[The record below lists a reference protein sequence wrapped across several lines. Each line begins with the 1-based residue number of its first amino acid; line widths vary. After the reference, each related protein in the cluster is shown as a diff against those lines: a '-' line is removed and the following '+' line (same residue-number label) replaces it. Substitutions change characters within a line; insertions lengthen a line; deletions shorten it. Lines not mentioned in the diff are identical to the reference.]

1 MSDSIFIKWSTG
13 GKPQQPLDNS
23 ALNKGLGRLWNK
35 MFDSNKPISTTRLR
49 KSVVTEV
56 RRAVP
61 TSRDVLARHM
71 SHEPSTADRYY
82 HMSDK
87 SKMAVPVSRLITA
100 VMEGESE
107 ASRTTKQIAQTS
119 SIQEISQTG
128 TEEGSSNPN
137 PTPDSDSPK
146 KTTQTPEGFP
156 QLPPGPHRRRPF
168 SEIEVRTL
176 VVLLSGLDVTK
187 GITKLAVI
195 SHLQESEEGR
205 LFLLN
210 MQNKLGS
217 EYQKK
222 IIDRV
227 RTLFRR

>member
-1 MSDSIFIKWSTG
+1 MISLSPELWFFVQKYIHLARRLPNFVFKMSDSIFIKWPTG
-13 GKPQQPLDNS
+13 GKPPQPLDNS
-23 ALNKGLGRLWNK
+23 GLNKGLGRLWNT
-35 MFDSNKPISTTRLR
+35 MFGSNKPISTTRLR

-107 ASRTTKQIAQTS
+107 AIRTIKQIAQTS
-119 SIQEISQTG
+119 SIQEIYLNALISQTG

-146 KTTQTPEGFP
+146 
-156 QLPPGPHRRRPF
+156 
-168 SEIEVRTL
+168 
-176 VVLLSGLDVTK
+176 
-187 GITKLAVI
+187 
-195 SHLQESEEGR
+195 
-205 LFLLN
+205 
-210 MQNKLGS
+210 
-217 EYQKK
+217 
-222 IIDRV
+222 
-227 RTLFRR
+227 